1 MSRRRGHGFTL
12 TELIVGIAVLFLF
25 LGIAYLALRPVI
37 EYLGAAQA
45 KSDTQGNAVAVMFK
59 IERDLHESD
68 ARSVYYDN
76 SGATALPTPPAAP
89 VSVTVFAVATASS
102 GTNGSSCYPPGPFVL
117 DGQNGAPKW
126 QGFEVFKLSGQQLYC
141 VFENESMTALC
152 SGSDLPCAAAAS
164 AAITTAKSITGTLPF
179 YGTGIVSLKLGATG
193 GQNGAQSGIVQYVN
207 LQMQALSTVDGRT
220 NVTSYT
226 DQLQTRN

>member
-1 MSRRRGHGFTL
+1 MTCRRGRGFTL
-12 TELIVGIAVLFLF
+12 TELLVGIAVLFLF
-25 LGIAYLALRPVI
+25 LGIAYLALQPVI

-45 KSDTQGNAVAVMFK
+45 KTDTQGNAVAVMFK

-76 SGATALPTPPAAP
+76 SGATALPTPPSAP

-102 GTNGSSCYPPGPFVL
+102 GTNGGSCYPPGPFQV
-117 DGQNGAPKW
+117 DDNGAPKW
-126 QGFEVFKLSGQQLYC
+126 QGFEVFKLSGQQLNC
-141 VFENESMTALC
+141 VFENESMSALC
-152 SGSDLPCAAAAS
+152 LGSDLPCTAAAN

-207 LQMQALSTVDGRT
+207 LQMQALSTVEGRT